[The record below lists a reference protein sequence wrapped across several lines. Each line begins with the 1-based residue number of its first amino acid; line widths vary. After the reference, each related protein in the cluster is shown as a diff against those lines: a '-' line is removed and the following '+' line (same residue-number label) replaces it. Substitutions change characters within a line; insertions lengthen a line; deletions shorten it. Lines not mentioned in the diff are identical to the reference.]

1 LVLPASK
8 HYFGRPR
15 AEWVEDGAGT
25 ASQTSAFKLSAGL
38 LRRDGMAASACLP
51 LGWGHSYSYRQ
62 KEDAMVR
69 DPWIIAAALLAFGV
83 IGWVVVAERPPKS
96 QVRIE
101 AARTLAADP
110 DLRLVS
116 ERNPYMRT
124 ER

>member
-1 LVLPASK
+1 MDDVARWNGGLNLPA
-8 HYFGRPR
+8 PR
-15 AEWVEDGAGT
+15 LGP
-25 ASQTSAFKLSAGL
+25 FLLSF
-38 LRRDGMAASACLP
+38 
-51 LGWGHSYSYRQ
+51 HQ

-69 DPWIIAAALLAFGV
+69 DPWIIAAALFAFGV

-101 AARTLAADP
+101 SARTLAADP

>member
-1 LVLPASK
+1 MAKPSTGT
-8 HYFGRPR
+8 GR
-15 AEWVEDGAGT
+15 
-25 ASQTSAFKLSAGL
+25 Q
-38 LRRDGMAASACLP
+38 M
-51 LGWGHSYSYRQ
+51 
-62 KEDAMVR
+62 EDAMVR
-69 DPWIIAAALLAFGV
+69 DPWIIAAVLLAFGV